1 MLCALNLFVLQ
12 IYFTFS
18 PWWAVLL
25 ANKYISYILLCHMH
39 HTNIIEE
46 VNAQIIPTSKHR
58 QVQIIKNGAGMGV
71 TGRVYGVKNN
81 VRGK

>member
-1 MLCALNLFVLQ
+1 
-12 IYFTFS
+12 
-18 PWWAVLL
+18 
-25 ANKYISYILLCHMH
+25 MH